1 MDALAHVTANPVTA
15 KENKM
20 KITKRQ
26 LRRIIREEKAKV
38 LAEQKVRRI
47 VRRRLLEANVLR
59 PNTPDELLAMIA
71 GKEAD
76 LSLGGSG
83 MVIYLDGNYTD
94 GYINAENALDQM
106 FGEMGPE
113 AAIEAL
119 RGSAGMLEI
128 DEETMMELGLD

>member
-1 MDALAHVTANPVTA
+1 
-15 KENKM
+15 M

-38 LAEQKVRRI
+38 LAEQKVRRL

-94 GYINAENALDQM
+94 GYINAENALGQM

-128 DEETMMELGLD
+128 DEETMMELGLE